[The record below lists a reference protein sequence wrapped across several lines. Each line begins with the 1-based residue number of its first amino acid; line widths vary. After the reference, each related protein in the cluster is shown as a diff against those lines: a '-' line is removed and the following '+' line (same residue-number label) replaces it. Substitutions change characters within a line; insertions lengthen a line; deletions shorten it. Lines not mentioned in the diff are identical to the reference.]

1 MTFQIHGTS
10 CGYNSVLAAN
20 SPQASSRTRKQ
31 KSAGLAKL
39 AAMKSSLFDDDSS
52 HLCKQY
58 AVGFMRQYLYFYMY
72 CVSF

>member
-52 HLCKQY
+52 HLSDDDCFEWLQ
-58 AVGFMRQYLYFYMY
+58 AGEERL
-72 CVSF
+72 